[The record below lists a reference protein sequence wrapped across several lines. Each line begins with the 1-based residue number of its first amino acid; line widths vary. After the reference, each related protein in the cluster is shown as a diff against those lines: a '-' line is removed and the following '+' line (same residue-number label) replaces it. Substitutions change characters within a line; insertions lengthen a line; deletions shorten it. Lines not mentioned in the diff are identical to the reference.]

1 MRNTKALIA
10 GAFSQLLEEKP
21 YRRITVRDIVE
32 RCGVNRNTFYRYYP
46 DIPSLLQAIV
56 QEKGD
61 WLIENYCQQGQ
72 PLLCIRPLIQYSLD
86 HRRAVLHVY
95 RSLPREEF
103 QAGLARI
110 TGYLVEGY
118 FQKAGEGLAIP
129 PENRA
134 FLTRFYRCAMMGVSL
149 DWLEGGMETDLL
161 AEAEF
166 LCRLMEQSG
175 QQSLLLGV
183 PPEALAEPSR
193 KTAPEPPAETTP
205 D

>member
-10 GAFSQLLEEKP
+10 DVFAQLLEEKP
-21 YRRITVRDIVE
+21 YRCITVRDIVE
-32 RCGVNRNTFYRYYP
+32 RCGVNRNTFYRHYQ

-72 PLLCIRPLIQYSLD
+72 PILCIRPLIQYSLD

-103 QAGLARI
+103 QTGLARI

-118 FQKAGEGLAIP
+118 FQKAGEGLAIL

-175 QQSLLLGV
+175 QQALLLGH
-183 PPEALAEPSR
+183 PPI
-193 KTAPEPPAETTP
+193 PPV
-205 D
+205 

>member
-1 MRNTKALIA
+1 M
-10 GAFSQLLEEKP
+10 
-21 YRRITVRDIVE
+21 E
-32 RCGVNRNTFYRYYP
+32 RCGVNRNTFYRHYQ

-72 PLLCIRPLIQYSLD
+72 PILCIRPLIQYSLD

-103 QAGLARI
+103 QTGLARI

-183 PPEALAEPSR
+183 PSEALAEPSR
-193 KTAPEPPAETTP
+193 ETALEPPAETTL

>member
-1 MRNTKALIA
+1 MPESPNM
-10 GAFSQLLEEKP
+10 E
-21 YRRITVRDIVE
+21 
-32 RCGVNRNTFYRYYP
+32 
-46 DIPSLLQAIV
+46 
-56 QEKGD
+56 
-61 WLIENYCQQGQ
+61 
-72 PLLCIRPLIQYSLD
+72 
-86 HRRAVLHVY
+86 
-95 RSLPREEF
+95 REEWSHLPIINGKVGEGVKF
-103 QAGLARI
+103 ERIRRI

-175 QQSLLLGV
+175 QQALLLGH
-183 PPEALAEPSR
+183 PPI
-193 KTAPEPPAETTP
+193 PPV
-205 D
+205 

>member
-10 GAFSQLLEEKP
+10 DAFAQLLEKKP

-32 RCGVNRNTFYRYYP
+32 RCGVNRNTFYRYYQ
-46 DIPSLLQAIV
+46 DIPSLLQALV

-61 WLIENYCQQGQ
+61 WLIENYCRRGQ
-72 PLLCIRPLIQYSLD
+72 PMHCIRPLIQYSLD

-103 QAGLARI
+103 QTGLSRIAGS
-110 TGYLVEGY
+110 LVESY
-118 FQKAGEGLAIP
+118 FEKAGIAPTIP
-129 PENRA
+129 PEDRA
-134 FLTRFYRCAMMGVSL
+134 LLMRFYRCAMVGSAL

-175 QQSLLLGV
+175 QQALLLGH
-183 PPEALAEPSR
+183 PPI
-193 KTAPEPPAETTP
+193 PPV
-205 D
+205 

>member
-32 RCGVNRNTFYRYYP
+32 RCSVNRNTFYRYYP

-72 PLLCIRPLIQYSLD
+72 PILCIRPLIQYSLD

-134 FLTRFYRCAMMGVSL
+134 FLTRFYRCAMMGGWPRSRACWPLCSIRRQRNSASARRSVS
-149 DWLEGGMETDLL
+149 MPPSS
-161 AEAEF
+161 
-166 LCRLMEQSG
+166 QS
-175 QQSLLLGV
+175 
-183 PPEALAEPSR
+183 R
-193 KTAPEPPAETTP
+193 DTP
-205 D
+205 IMAQR